1 MKRWRRWGTLIEK
14 RGKAAEEGEADL
26 GEGAWV
32 VPRMSRRSPKI
43 NIDRDRKSAHT
54 GTES

>member
-1 MKRWRRWGTLIEK
+1 MKRWRKRNGK
-14 RGKAAEEGEADL
+14 RGKADEEGEADL